1 MTTGIEASIANVLAR
16 IAETGEYRM
25 KFTAFQARLSEQEQ
39 IKQANA
45 YSESQFTSTL
55 RRDFTTPYA
64 STALGESCLAFRI
77 PNYTGHADGG
87 YACNTCGHSSMYHQ
101 HHRAKCVTT
110 LKEERSSDKLAK
122 ERFLAAETEKDKL
135 EILHIKISE
144 NIKAMEADIRNEHI
158 RALQQKK
165 AVVESAEKSKR
176 SK

>member
-1 MTTGIEASIANVLAR
+1 
-16 IAETGEYRM
+16 
-25 KFTAFQARLSEQEQ
+25 
-39 IKQANA
+39 
-45 YSESQFTSTL
+45 
-55 RRDFTTPYA
+55 
-64 STALGESCLAFRI
+64 
-77 PNYTGHADGG
+77 
-87 YACNTCGHSSMYHQ
+87 MYHQ